1 MAYNPS
7 MLTKTVVVT
16 AAQLKNLNT
25 TPIVIIPAV
34 AGSFI
39 DLRSVLLV
47 YHHVTTPF
55 NVTENDCLGLINGT
69 LPNVF
74 VDAFVDAD
82 GSGNVVGLLDQSVT
96 SAAWG
101 SVTMLGNP
109 NINGSL
115 PPADLVNQ
123 PVSLFQYDVTG
134 TFPAGTNWST
144 GDGTVTVI
152 VRYAVIEVAL

>member
-1 MAYNPS
+1 MAYNPN

-34 AGSFI
+34 AGAFI
-39 DLRSVLLV
+39 DIRSALLV

-55 NVTENDCLGLINGT
+55 NVTANDCLGLINGT

-74 VDAFVDAD
+74 VNAD
-82 GSGNVVGLLDQSVT
+82 GSGNVIGLLDQAVA

-101 SVTMLGNP
+101 STTVLGPP
-109 NINGSL
+109 NTNGNL
-115 PPADLVNQ
+115 PPTDAVNQ
-123 PVSLFQYDVTG
+123 PVSLFQYDVTK
-134 TFPAGTNWST
+134 TFPTGTNWST
-144 GDGTVTVI
+144 GDGTLTVI

>member
-1 MAYNPS
+1 MAYNPA

-34 AGSFI
+34 AGAFI

-47 YHHVTTPF
+47 YHYVTTPF
-55 NVTENDCLGLINGT
+55 NVTSNDCVGLIEGT

-74 VDAFVDAD
+74 VNDSS
-82 GSGNVVGLLDQSVT
+82 SGNTVGLLDQTVT

-101 SVTMLGNP
+101 SVTLLGNP
-109 NINGSL
+109 NTNGSL
-115 PPADLVNQ
+115 PPADLVGQ

-134 TFPAGTNWST
+134 SFPAGTNWST
-144 GDGTVTVI
+144 GDGTLTVI

>member
-25 TPIVIIPAV
+25 TPIVIIQAV

-55 NVTENDCLGLINGT
+55 NVTANDCLGLINGT

-74 VDAFVDAD
+74 VDAG

-109 NINGSL
+109 NSNGNL

>member
-1 MAYNPS
+1 MAYNPN

-34 AGSFI
+34 AGAFI
-39 DLRSVLLV
+39 DIRSALLV

-55 NVTENDCLGLINGT
+55 NVTANDCLGLINGT

-74 VDAFVDAD
+74 VNAD
-82 GSGNVVGLLDQSVT
+82 GSGNVIGLLDQAVA

-101 SVTMLGNP
+101 STTVLGPP
-109 NINGSL
+109 NTNGNL
-115 PPADLVNQ
+115 PPTDSVNQ
-123 PVSLFQYDVTG
+123 PVSLFQYDVTK
-134 TFPAGTNWST
+134 TFPTGTNWSM
-144 GDGTVTVI
+144 GDGTLTVV